1 MSMEPTTAIGTSRLG
16 LRASPA
22 SWAACSKPSRAKT
35 MPSGM
40 AMNTPLM
47 PNGMNPPPAV
57 KFAVWKTLVMMKTMV
72 RTRHRRSSSIMATV
86 LVRAIHLMPSRFSAV
101 KMNMKPIATIRPLV
115 VSRPAEFTSPC
126 QTLALRYPSVAST
139 SIGATAIACR

>member
-1 MSMEPTTAIGTSRLG
+1 MSMEPTTASGTSRLG

-35 MPSGM
+35 MPSGI

-57 KFAVWKTLVMMKTMV
+57 KFEVWKTLVMMETMV
-72 RTRHRRSSSIMATV
+72 MSGTKIFHHMATV

-101 KMNMKPIATIRPLV
+101 NTNIMPIATIRPLV

-126 QTLALRYPSVAST
+126 QTLALTYPSVAST